1 MKIISPRSTLL
12 KLPFFLSVPFI
23 ALLLPLHTSVASETN
38 STRDH
43 SSNPEERV
51 NSDFNKDDDSYTD
64 LDDETEEE
72 FDEADTELDED
83 FIYEDAFS
91 DDVYTDTR
99 FFFSIDAL
107 YGGKS
112 LNRVYFTN
120 GEGDSLRAGTGISF
134 SLGIAHLLLQKK
146 MDVGIKAG
154 YLFNTITA
162 KNSLEEE
169 NELSFSRKP
178 IDIFTHYWVNR
189 HSFGGGLTAHIDPKF
204 TTEHSSNNQHYKNAY
219 GAYLEYMF
227 FFPNAGSALG
237 IKYLNISYENQ
248 KTQEITEANSWGITF
263 SQLF

>member
-1 MKIISPRSTLL
+1 MKIISPLLVLL
-12 KLPFFLSVPFI
+12 KSPFLLSLPLI
-23 ALLLPLHTSVASETN
+23 ALLSLWHTAVASDTSVIRDN
-38 STRDH
+38 SSQSKIH
-43 SSNPEERV
+43 IN
-51 NSDFNKDDDSYTD
+51 Y
-64 LDDETEEE
+64 DETEED
-72 FDEADTELDED
+72 FDDEADAELDED
-83 FIYEDAFS
+83 FIYVDAFS
-91 DDVYTDTR
+91 DDLYTATR

-112 LNRVYFTN
+112 LNRVYFPN

-146 MDVGIKAG
+146 VDVGIKAG

-162 KNSLEEE
+162 KNSLNEE

-204 TTEHSSNNQHYKNAY
+204 TTEQGSMNQQYKTAY